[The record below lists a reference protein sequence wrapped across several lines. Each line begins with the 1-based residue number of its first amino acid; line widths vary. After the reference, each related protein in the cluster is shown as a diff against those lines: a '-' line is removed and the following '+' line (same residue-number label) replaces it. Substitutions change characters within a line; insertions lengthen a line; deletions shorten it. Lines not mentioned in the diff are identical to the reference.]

1 MLAGC
6 GGDKTS
12 GGNADSGD
20 VIKIGVFEP
29 LTGANAAGGELEV
42 RGIELANELY
52 PEVLGKKIELV
63 KMDNKS
69 DKVEAATAAA
79 RLVEQ
84 ENVDVVLGLLFPC
97 LLYRSFPRKSYG
109 KLCLQKLRR

>member
-1 MLAGC
+1 MKKKVTALLLCAALGATMLAGC

-52 PEVLGKKIELV
+52 PEVLGKKIE
-63 KMDNKS
+63 
-69 DKVEAATAAA
+69 
-79 RLVEQ
+79 
-84 ENVDVVLGLLFPC
+84 
-97 LLYRSFPRKSYG
+97 
-109 KLCLQKLRR
+109 